1 MLYLA
6 EFFSPFYLTVCGM
19 CLGFIVGGLVVACF
33 FLASEQKEF
42 PDIAD
47 EDWRKENESV
57 NHTTYLK

>member
-19 CLGFIVGGLVVACF
+19 CLGFIVGGLVFPCF

-47 EDWRKENESV
+47 ED
-57 NHTTYLK
+57 